1 MITED
6 LTMDMKKTIK
16 RLVRSPARRAVIAAD
31 ALRDARDWPAAVEAY
46 AKAVELNPRRAAI
59 WVQYGHALKESG
71 ELVRAEGAYQQAL
84 KIDSSNAD
92 THLQLGHLLKISGR
106 GRDAASAYVT
116 ALELD
121 NGLTDALREIQ
132 DLALRGTPLPGA
144 RLEAVMERLAEPAP
158 SEVPG
163 QVVADDPV
171 SIAAAL
177 ESLRNSGLNE
187 TDLKVLDDAATRLR
201 QFAAEGTSRGPSENG
216 DGITVVF
223 DASDL
228 IHYFRHSRLPTG
240 IQRVQL
246 EIIRSLVRSDPEGVQ
261 ICAAFNERWLQV
273 PTSLFLL
280 LAELSTTGSDIQAS
294 DWRSATTRL
303 ELAIGSDR
311 AYEFP
316 NEACLVNIGTSWH
329 VDYLLKVRNA
339 KRDHGIR
346 FIPFVHDLIPIVAPQ
361 YVLADLTC
369 DYVAWLLA
377 VFDHADYF
385 LTNSMAT
392 REDLIAAADRLG
404 HALAEDDVLVV
415 PLDARFS
422 APTTAGEAGRNFLR
436 AKGLHGQAFVLFVS
450 TIEPRKNHLAAIN
463 AWTALIGDLGSRMPK
478 LVCVGGRGW
487 MNEEVFQRVASDDQL
502 ARHVLFLHNLSDTE
516 LAACY
521 DACLFT
527 LLPSHYEGWGLP
539 VTESLCHGKVPLLSN
554 SSSLPE
560 AGGQFGV
567 YFEHGS
573 QSGLIEAL
581 HALIDDPTHRRE
593 LEQRIAAEFRPRNWD
608 QLAQQIGRALGLR
621 FGDNATAAR
630 TGIPEIRLGSFYAF
644 NRNAVRRLRPD
655 LVSGYT
661 LRAGTEWHS
670 PEDWGSWARSA
681 AVEIAAQFPANI
693 PVRAFLGVRGMPGAT
708 ANLIVTIDGEEV
720 TEVQLPGSEHRWI
733 PLTFTPGATPT
744 RIELRS
750 DRVQTLAAVTNGED
764 SRTVG
769 PGLLGF
775 YSCAASDV
783 GGRLAFIEALA
794 TGMLAQ
800 GRLADEAS
808 ITEPA
813 VILTMVPRET
823 QSETDTGR
831 TTLHVVED
839 SAVPL
844 PPAGTRSRLDEVSI
858 VPNETRGQ
866 IILLQ
871 SSDAEIYAPM
881 LEQSARTTRT
891 YADRHG
897 YRYESF
903 LGIKRGCLPWHASY
917 NRIDMLM
924 DLIRAD
930 FQGWVFYIDAD
941 AWIADLDFDLAAYLD
956 TKARYSLIAAPAGH
970 YRDQYW
976 NVNNGVVL
984 FNLGHPFARAF
995 ITEWERF
1002 LSRYDVAAEAK
1013 EWNVEIVDDQ
1023 GMFHQILDKLPYAAD
1038 LIHIENKELLNSP
1051 WATFVQHAIRAEN
1064 SDFAARLALVTEKVD
1079 AVLKADQPSEAVDS
1093 LNEAVR

>member
-1 MITED
+1 
-6 LTMDMKKTIK
+6 MDMKKTIK
-16 RLVRSPARRAVIAAD
+16 RLVRTPARRAIMAAD
-31 ALRDARDWPAAVEAY
+31 ALRDARDWPAAIEAY
-46 AKAVELNPRRAAI
+46 ERAVELNPRRAAI
-59 WVQYGHALKESG
+59 WVQYGHALKEGG
-71 ELVRAEGAYQQAL
+71 ERARAETAYRRAL
-84 KIDSSNAD
+84 EIDGSKAD

-106 GRDAASAYVT
+106 PKEAAEAYVT

-121 NGLTDALREIQ
+121 RGLTQALREIQ
-132 DLALRGTPLPGA
+132 DLALRGVPIPA
-144 RLEAVMERLAEPAP
+144 DRLEVVMERIAAPTPPVAAKPMSASDPA
-158 SEVPG
+158 
-163 QVVADDPV
+163 
-171 SIAAAL
+171 SIAAAI
-177 ESLRNSGLNE
+177 EHLRTTGLSE
-187 TDLKVLDDAATRLR
+187 ADLAVLDDAAACLR
-201 QFAAEGTSRGPSENG
+201 DVAARGHFRG
-216 DGITVVF
+216 DDEMTTGVTLVF

-246 EIIRSLVRSDPEGVQ
+246 EIIRSLVRSDPDGVQ
-261 ICAAFNERWLQV
+261 ICAAFNERWIQV

-280 LAELSTTGSDIQAS
+280 LADLSTTGNDVQAS
-294 DWRSATTRL
+294 DWRSATSRL
-303 ELAIGSDR
+303 EVALGTDR

-316 NEACLVNIGTSWH
+316 EGAYLVNLGTSWH
-329 VDYLLKVRNA
+329 VDYLLRVRNA

-385 LTNSMAT
+385 LTNSKST
-392 REDLIAAADRLG
+392 RSDLIAAAKRLG
-404 HALAEDDVLVV
+404 HALTEEDVLVV

-422 APTTAGEAGRNFLR
+422 APATSGETGRNFLR
-436 AKGLHGQAFVLFVS
+436 AKGLHDQGFVLFVS

-463 AWTALIGDLGSRMPK
+463 AWAELQGEFGSRMPR

-487 MNEEVFQRVASDDQL
+487 MNEEVFQRVASDSEL
-502 ARHVLFLHNLSDTE
+502 ARRVIFLHNLCDAE

-539 VTESLCHGKVPLLSN
+539 VTESLCHGKVPVLAD

-560 AGGQFGV
+560 AGGSFSV

-573 QSGLIEAL
+573 QAAMVEALRGLIG
-581 HALIDDPTHRRE
+581 DPDQRLERE
-593 LEQRIAAEFRPRNWD
+593 RRIAADFKPRSWD
-608 QLAQQIGRALGLR
+608 DLAHQIDRALSQR
-621 FGDNATAAR
+621 FGEDAGDIR
-630 TGIPEIRLGSFYAF
+630 SGIPEVRLGSFYAF
-644 NRNAVRRLRPD
+644 SRNTSRRLRSD
-655 LVSGYT
+655 IVSGYA
-661 LRAGTEWHS
+661 LRAGTEWHT

-681 AVEIAAQFPANI
+681 TVEIAGRFPAGTPI
-693 PVRAFLGVRGMPGAT
+693 RAFLGVRGMPGTAT
-708 ANLIVTIDGEEV
+708 DLTVAIDGNDV
-720 TEVQLPGSEHRWI
+720 AQAHLPGSEHRWV
-733 PLTFTPGATPT
+733 PLHFTSGEAPC

-750 DRVQTLAAVTNGED
+750 DGVQSLAAVTNGED
-764 SRTVG
+764 SRIVG

-775 YSCAASDV
+775 YACAADDV
-783 GGRLAFIEALA
+783 SGRLAFIEALA
-794 TGMLAQ
+794 TGVLAQ
-800 GRLADEAS
+800 GQLSAPSVLSDPAAALARYE
-808 ITEPA
+808 EPQRIDA
-813 VILTMVPRET
+813 ARQEKPHIEEELIAP
-823 QSETDTGR
+823 
-831 TTLHVVED
+831 
-839 SAVPL
+839 P
-844 PPAGTRSRLDEVSI
+844 PPAGTRTRLEEI
-858 VPNETRGQ
+858 PLVPNETRGQ

-871 SSDAEIYAPM
+871 SSDPEIYAPM
-881 LEQSARTTRT
+881 LAQSARTTRA
-891 YADRHG
+891 YAERHG

-930 FQGWVFYIDAD
+930 YQGWVFYIDAD
-941 AWIADLDFDLAAYLD
+941 AWIADMAFDLAAYLANKD
-956 TKARYSLIAAPAGH
+956 RYALIAAPAGH

-1002 LSRYDVAAEAK
+1002 LSRHDLATEAK
-1013 EWNVEIVDDQ
+1013 EWNVEVVDDQ

-1038 LIHIENKELLNSP
+1038 LILIENKEFLNSP
-1051 WATFVQHAIRAEN
+1051 WASFVQHAIRAEN
-1064 SDFAARLALVTEKVD
+1064 ADFEARLALVTEKVD
-1079 AVLKADQPSEAVDS
+1079 AVITASEPQVTDRVLANAAD
-1093 LNEAVR
+1093 